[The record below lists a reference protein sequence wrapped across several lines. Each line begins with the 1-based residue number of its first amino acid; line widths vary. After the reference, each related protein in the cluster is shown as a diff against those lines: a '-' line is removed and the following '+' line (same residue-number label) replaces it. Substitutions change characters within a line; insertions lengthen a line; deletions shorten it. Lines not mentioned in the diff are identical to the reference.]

1 MTGCLLKVNKRLR
14 PGKVPVIYPQD
25 EFMEATPGIEPG
37 YAVLQTAASPLRHV
51 AERGRGYIR
60 SLGEAMCA
68 CNSEWPRGA

>member
-1 MTGCLLKVNKRLR
+1 
-14 PGKVPVIYPQD
+14 
-25 EFMEATPGIEPG
+25 
-37 YAVLQTAASPLRHV
+37 V